1 MQIPINFIKTIM
13 DYDVHEDNFNC
24 HVDEKLNIIKKRIF
38 DGMKNEKNFEI
49 ERIYYN
55 KEACAKCK
63 HANRM
68 L

>member
-24 HVDEKLNIIKKRIF
+24 YADEKLNIIKKP
-38 DGMKNEKNFEI
+38 MFEWGW
-49 ERIYYN
+49 
-55 KEACAKCK
+55 KTKK
-63 HANRM
+63 LWNRTHI